1 MRAEGLTEGPPV
13 VLWRRDASARG
24 VPLLVHQQVRVVDLL
39 ELELDRLDEAA
50 RHHVGRLLP
59 HRHRLLQVGGPKLDH
74 HRVGVAVHHH
84 RVVLLPVRRRVVRLD
99 LQW

>member
-1 MRAEGLTEGPPV
+1 MRAEG
-13 VLWRRDASARG
+13 RRGRPWCVSERRVGARR
-24 VPLLVHQQVRVVDLL
+24 VPLLVHQQIRVVDLL
-39 ELELDRLDEAA
+39 ELEFDRLDEAA

-74 HRVGVAVHHH
+74 HRVCVAVHHH

-99 LQW
+99 L